1 MIKAVLL
8 DFDGTL
14 VTKDILDVVCGLAH
28 KETESAQLN
37 SDFHNGKA
45 HGLTTLITRINFLQ
59 GITLSQ
65 IEAKLN
71 QNAYLVPGV
80 QDLFRFLQKKKI
92 ITILNSGNILPIL
105 QYYQK
110 LLGID
115 YVVGTTPQMDGER
128 INGIEAADFPEK
140 DFKVAGVKKI
150 LEELHILPI
159 ETIAVGD
166 SPADKA
172 MFSFAGSSIAINPKS
187 GIDLIAT
194 YRIDGDISQIVPIIE
209 ALNI

>member
-14 VTKDILDVVCGLAH
+14 VTRDILDVVCGLAD

-37 SDFHNGKA
+37 RDFHNGKSQ
-45 HGLTTLITRINFLQ
+45 GLTTLITRINFLQ
-59 GITLSQ
+59 GITVDQ
-65 IEAKLN
+65 IKTKLN
-71 QNAYLVPGV
+71 QNSYFVPGV
-80 QDLFRFLQKKKI
+80 QDLFRYLHEKKI
-92 ITILNSGNILPIL
+92 VTILNSGNILPIL
-105 QYYQK
+105 QYYQN

-115 YVVGTTPQMDGER
+115 YVVGTTPQM
-128 INGIEAADFPEK
+128 NGNSIKGIAVADFPDK

-150 LEELHILPI
+150 LERLHIPPQ

-172 MFSFAGSSIAINPKS
+172 MFGFAGSSVAINPKS

-194 YRIDGDISQIVPIIE
+194 YKIDGDISQVIPIIE